1 MGSRG
6 GLGLA
11 TKKNFLARDKSRNSF
26 NSSNSFSDEDTNQVK
41 DVFRRPRL
49 GTDGANII
57 TQEKIANKLL
67 NSPPIK
73 LQKSIRIQ

>member
-11 TKKNFLARDKSRNSF
+11 AKKSFLDRNKSRNSF
-26 NSSNSFSDEDTNQVK
+26 NSSSFSDEDTNQVK